1 MITVSHL
8 SKTFHNPDG
17 THLTVLKDINCEIN
31 AGEVVSIIGPSG
43 TGKST
48 FLRALNLLDPP
59 TGGSIIFDGE
69 DVLAKGYPVHK
80 MRQKMGMVFQSFN
93 LFDHMTVLENVIYAP
108 CKIKKEPLEKAR
120 EKGLALLRKVGL
132 AEKADVYPS
141 NLSGGQKQRVAI
153 ARCLAMHP
161 EVILF
166 DEPTS
171 ALDPTMVGEV
181 LSVIRQ
187 LAKEGMTMLIVTHEM
202 KFARDVSTRI
212 FFMYDGYIHEDGTP
226 EQIFENPQH
235 SATKAFVQR
244 IRKEVFVVDGN
255 DYDFLDMESRIRQFC
270 IKYNIAA
277 KSDTAVNLCQ
287 QMLTDVLASYIP
299 LTVRITYSELS
310 GETALD
316 FMVENLAFSPL
327 KVEDPAMQEVRSLCR
342 EIVEEPTTRG
352 FRVKLIMK

>member
-1 MITVSHL
+1 
-8 SKTFHNPDG
+8 
-17 THLTVLKDINCEIN
+17 
-31 AGEVVSIIGPSG
+31 
-43 TGKST
+43 
-48 FLRALNLLDPP
+48 
-59 TGGSIIFDGE
+59 
-69 DVLAKGYPVHK
+69 
-80 MRQKMGMVFQSFN
+80 
-93 LFDHMTVLENVIYAP
+93 
-108 CKIKKEPLEKAR
+108 
-120 EKGLALLRKVGL
+120 
-132 AEKADVYPS
+132 
-141 NLSGGQKQRVAI
+141 
-153 ARCLAMHP
+153 
-161 EVILF
+161 
-166 DEPTS
+166 
-171 ALDPTMVGEV
+171 MVGEV

-212 FFMYDGYIHEDGTP
+212 FFMYDGYIHEDGTH

-327 KVEDPAMQEVRSLCR
+327 KAEDPAMQEVRSLCR